1 MVARPGEDTLIE
13 SDVGLWG
20 HALCQLSQ
28 EFFFGWQLMQM
39 YSDYGLSFFK

>member
-28 EFFFGWQLMQM
+28 EFFFWMAAYADVQ
-39 YSDYGLSFFK
+39 